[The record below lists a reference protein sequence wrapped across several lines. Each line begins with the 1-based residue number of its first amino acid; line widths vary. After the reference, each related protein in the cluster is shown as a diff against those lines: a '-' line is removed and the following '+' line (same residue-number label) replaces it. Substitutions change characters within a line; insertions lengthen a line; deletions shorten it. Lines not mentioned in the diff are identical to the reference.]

1 MTKFLSILAMVMSSL
16 AMAQISLIHT
26 VEDSRGKSIVVNEDP
41 NDFFYLQR
49 DSISLEN
56 QGRKLHILNEDFS
69 VRKSINM
76 PDELAVLSDSQDL
89 SKVKNEHFIPRVST
103 SGYGFAFISKG
114 LFNDDDLYDFLVP
127 YYNYVEANNIPKYEH
142 KKVESGFLIID
153 ENGALVHK
161 FPFESAYFKIYGYG
175 NVQEQ
180 TFRLNGRFEYEF
192 IYNKRGE
199 QYLAITETIHGE
211 DKYSY
216 IRGIGEKT
224 KFYSLPKSKLNTQE
238 KGNKITKLTAY
249 PNPVKTTLNIVN
261 PKNNHHIVS
270 ILDISGRVIKTF
282 SFPVQDE
289 IISVNVETLPKG
301 NYLYQIGSM
310 AGKFIKD

>member
-1 MTKFLSILAMVMSSL
+1 MTRFLSILAVVLSSL

-76 PDELAVLSDSQDL
+76 PDELAVLSDNQDM
-89 SKVKNEHFIPRVST
+89 SISDNENFVPRIST
-103 SGYGFAFISKG
+103 NGYGFAFISKG

-127 YYNYVEANNIPKYEH
+127 YYNYVEVNNIPKYEH

-161 FPFESAYFKIYGYG
+161 FPFESVYFHNSHYLNKK
-175 NVQEQ
+175 V
-180 TFRLNGRFEYEF
+180 RLKGRFEYEF
-192 IYNKRGE
+192 IYNKGGE
-199 QYLAITETIHGE
+199 KYLAITETIHG
-211 DKYSY
+211 DKNEYGYSV
-216 IRGIGEKT
+216 GINEKT

-238 KGNKITKLTAY
+238 KGNKITRLTAY

>member
-1 MTKFLSILAMVMSSL
+1 MTRFLSILAMVMSSL
-16 AMAQISLIHT
+16 VMAQISLIHT
-26 VEDSRGKSIVVNEDP
+26 IEDSRGKSIVVNEDS

-69 VRKSINM
+69 VRKSINI
-76 PDELAVLSDSQDL
+76 PNELAVLSDSQDYANRRNANL
-89 SKVKNEHFIPRVST
+89 IPRVST

-127 YYNYVEANNIPKYEH
+127 YYNYVEANDITQYEH

-153 ENGALVHK
+153 ENGTLVHK
-161 FPFESAYFKIYGYG
+161 FPFESVYFYDKNTRKI
-175 NVQEQ
+175 
-180 TFRLNGRFEYEF
+180 GRFEYEF
-192 IYNKRGE
+192 IYNKGGE
-199 QYLAITETIHGE
+199 PYLAITETIHGE
-211 DKYSY
+211 NEYGN
-216 IRGIGEKT
+216 IGGIGEKT

-261 PKNNHHIVS
+261 PKNNHNIIS

-282 SFPVQDE
+282 SFPAQDE
-289 IISVNVETLPKG
+289 IISVNVGTLPKG
-301 NYLYQIGSM
+301 NYLYKIGSM
-310 AGKFIKD
+310 AGKFVKD